1 MTALKIPF
9 FPLGLRFPAGDVLN
23 AVIIFRTNNFYRPD
37 CLLSPF
43 SFSPFLSLCLK
54 ERSKLRKKAKIW
66 ILSQSLFSFLD
77 LFSQP
82 LYKWPMTN
90 DQWPMTILCLIFWS
104 WKNKPPSSPRIG
116 KWVKYQTP
124 NHKSQIAKPISAKLS
139 PVFLLYLFS
148 QSFFSASLQ
157 MTNDQWPVPN
167 DHLHTFILNFV
178 QLVTS
183 YLINGDFVFNKF
195 SLRNSAWFSS
205 LVFRFQALIYVVYP
219 INLWKAEKRW

>member
-1 MTALKIPF
+1 MTN
-9 FPLGLRFPAGDVLN
+9 D
-23 AVIIFRTNNFYRPD
+23 
-37 CLLSPF
+37 
-43 SFSPFLSLCLK
+43 
-54 ERSKLRKKAKIW
+54 
-66 ILSQSLFSFLD
+66 Q
-77 LFSQP
+77 
-82 LYKWPMTN
+82 WPMTN
-90 DQWPMTILCLIFWS
+90 DQWPISVLFFLFWS
-104 WKNKPPSSPRIG
+104 WNNKPPSSPRIG

>member
-1 MTALKIPF
+1 MTIL
-9 FPLGLRFPAGDVLN
+9 
-23 AVIIFRTNNFYRPD
+23 
-37 CLLSPF
+37 
-43 SFSPFLSLCLK
+43 
-54 ERSKLRKKAKIW
+54 
-66 ILSQSLFSFLD
+66 ILS

-82 LYKWPMTN
+82 FY
-90 DQWPMTILCLIFWS
+90 QWPMTILCLIFWS

-116 KWVKYQTP
+116 KWVKSQTP
-124 NHKSQIAKPISAKLS
+124 NSKSQIAKPIYAKLS
-139 PVFLLYLFS
+139 PIFLLYLFS
-148 QSFFSASLQ
+148 QSFFSAFFTNDQWL

-167 DHLHTFILNFV
+167 AHLHTFILNFV

-205 LVFRFQALIYVVYP
+205 LVFRFQALIYVVFP